1 MKILSAI
8 PNLITA
14 MRLILVIP
22 ISVSIYQGNFLL
34 ALVLFVVAGLSD
46 GLDGY
51 LARRYNW
58 KSEFGQFA
66 DPLADKCLILATLL
80 ALAFSERLPL
90 WFVYTMLTRDG
101 LILIGSMMY
110 LLLFDNNQALPNR
123 WGKHYTGWTI
133 ALFIIV
139 LTGSSF
145 DFLPKFLEWIA
156 MLGVLIFIVL
166 SLVSYFNQE
175 GRAIFKKII

>member
-1 MKILSAI
+1 MLSVI
-8 PNLITA
+8 PNLITGL
-14 MRLILVIP
+14 RFILVIP
-22 ISVSIYQGNFLL
+22 ISISIYQGSYLS
-34 ALVLFVVAGLSD
+34 ALVLFIVAGLSD

-51 LARRYNW
+51 LARRFHW
-58 KSEFGQFA
+58 TSEFGQFA

-101 LILIGSMMY
+101 LILIGSMLY
-110 LLLFDNNQALPNR
+110 LLLFDSNQALPNR

-139 LTGSSF
+139 LIGSSF
-145 DFLPKFLEWIA
+145 SFLPQFIEWIA
-156 MLGVLIFIVL
+156 MSGVLIFIVL
-166 SLVSYFNQE
+166 SLGSYFNNE
-175 GRAIFKKII
+175 GRDIFRKII

>member
-1 MKILSAI
+1 MLSVI

-14 MRLILVIP
+14 LRFILVIP
-22 ISVSIYQGNFLL
+22 ISVSIYQGNYIL
-34 ALVLFVVAGLSD
+34 ALVLFIFAGLSD

-51 LARRYNW
+51 LARRFNW
-58 KSEFGQFA
+58 TSEFGQFA

-101 LILIGSMMY
+101 LILIGSTLY
-110 LLLFDNNQALPNR
+110 LLLFDSKQALPNR
-123 WGKHYTGWTI
+123 WGKHYTGLTI

-139 LTGSSF
+139 LIGSSF
-145 DFLPKFLEWIA
+145 DAFPQFIEWIA
-156 MLGVLIFIVL
+156 MTGVLIFIAL
-166 SLVSYFNQE
+166 SLGSYFNKE
-175 GRAIFKKII
+175 GRAIFKQII

>member
-1 MKILSAI
+1 MLSAI

-14 MRLILVIP
+14 LRFILVIP
-22 ISVSIYQGNFLL
+22 ISVSIYQGNYIL

-51 LARRYNW
+51 LARRFNW
-58 KSEFGQFA
+58 TSEFGQFA

-101 LILIGSMMY
+101 LILIGSMLYM
-110 LLLFDNNQALPNR
+110 LLFDSHQALPNR

-139 LTGSSF
+139 LIGSSF
-145 DFLPKFLEWIA
+145 EFLPRFIEWIA

-166 SLVSYFNQE
+166 SLASYLNKE
-175 GRAIFKKII
+175 GRAILKQII